1 MRRFDATGLLLGLGC
16 LTMAGCHSTAPPV
29 PLEQLNAQQT
39 EGYTVFQTRCGFCHN
54 ERVDEAKRGP
64 ALAGVFKKTYLHSG
78 APANDQRVTATV
90 LHGHGLMP
98 AQPDLDPDALA
109 ALLAYLHTV

>member
-1 MRRFDATGLLLGLGC
+1 MKPLAAASLLCATALLL
-16 LTMAGCHSTAPPV
+16 AGCHSTPPPT
-29 PLEQLNAQQT
+29 PLNQLTAQQHA
-39 EGYTVFQTRCGFCHN
+39 GYDVFQTRCANCHY
-54 ERVDEAKRGP
+54 ERVDEAKNGP
-64 ALAGVFKKTYLHSG
+64 ALVGLFKKPYLHSG
-78 APANDQRVTATV
+78 APATDERVTATI